1 MLRTI
6 ITTVHSLNQI
16 QRDASEIQQKT
27 WEPWSRP
34 TDGFACRY
42 QGCSKIYRF
51 DKVRRNH
58 EQKVHSLSVPIQS
71 EASSEQTCKS
81 SDDIFN
87 YCTSRLNLGLIIRN
101 ADDAVK
107 EGDGERIMRCWKIFL
122 LYYKAYGHHKY
133 ALASFLLQS
142 NIMAIFT
149 EAQAQQLIW
158 NRTVN
163 KKGGRGKNIS
173 CDLRLEQINRL
184 TKELLHNLGV
194 NLNDVAAKRE
204 SMAIGFLEKILQSIE
219 EDMHLRVPSGHH
231 KMKEKEMDM
240 HHLIGN
246 LLSKEIFKYTNGRK
260 HEKYKGFE
268 RNLLAKLD
276 VASLASW
283 LTGLRKQP
291 AKKYP

>member
-1 MLRTI
+1 MNLVRNSNARGNVLGKFNECKEFVNFETDSLLITLAMTYFGINSLKASSEEVIPPTVLHGSKEEKLEWLYAHVRTI
-6 ITTVHSLNQI
+6 ILQYIVEPNSK
-16 QRDASEIQQKT
+16 DASEIQQNMGAL
-27 WEPWSRP
+27 SRP

-163 KKGGRGKNIS
+163 KKGV
-173 CDLRLEQINRL
+173 
-184 TKELLHNLGV
+184 GV
-194 NLNDVAAKRE
+194 RIYHV
-204 SMAIGFLEKILQSIE
+204 
-219 EDMHLRVPSGHH
+219 
-231 KMKEKEMDM
+231 
-240 HHLIGN
+240 
-246 LLSKEIFKYTNGRK
+246 T
-260 HEKYKGFE
+260 
-268 RNLLAKLD
+268 
-276 VASLASW
+276 
-283 LTGLRKQP
+283 
-291 AKKYP
+291 